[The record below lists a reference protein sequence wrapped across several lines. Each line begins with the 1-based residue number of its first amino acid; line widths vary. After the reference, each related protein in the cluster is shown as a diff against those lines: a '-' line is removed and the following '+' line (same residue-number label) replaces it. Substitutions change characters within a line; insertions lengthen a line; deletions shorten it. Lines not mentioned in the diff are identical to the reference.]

1 MSGGENRARLKQV
14 TASVSEEVYLK
25 LHMARLYT
33 RKPIRALI
41 AEGCTII
48 AEHYRLQRIA
58 GRTTG
63 APGLLEHP
71 ALQAAGQ
78 GARKVTGELS
88 ADDYLALWQTKV
100 QTRRPIKVLVVAAC
114 WQIGEHYLAQ
124 RRADREANAQGRR
137 P

>member
-1 MSGGENRARLKQV
+1 MIGGENRARLKQV

-33 RKPIRALI
+33 QKPIRALI
-41 AEGCTII
+41 AEGCAII
-48 AEHYRLQRIA
+48 AEHYRLQRITERA
-58 GRTTG
+58 TG
-63 APGLLEHP
+63 APALLDHP

-88 ADDYLALWQTKV
+88 ADAYLALWKTKV

-114 WQIGEHYLAQ
+114 WQIGEYYLAQ

>member
-1 MSGGENRARLKQV
+1 MSGGENRTRLKQV

-41 AEGCTII
+41 AEGCAAI
-48 AEHYRLQRIA
+48 ADHYRLQRSTE
-58 GRTTG
+58 RVTG

-71 ALQAAGQ
+71 ALHAAAQ
-78 GARKVTGELS
+78 GMRKVTGELG
-88 ADDYLALWQTKV
+88 ADAYLGLWQVKV
-100 QTRRPIKVLVVAAC
+100 QTRRPIKALVVAAC
-114 WQIGEHYLAQ
+114 WHIGEHYLAL
-124 RRADREANAQGRR
+124 RRAERDGSAQGRR